1 MCLVAL
7 LPVHANYPCI
17 LRPPLSE
24 PSTPNGKAPQ
34 PIVKQ
39 PTPNHKMSLPQN
51 VDQADATGSACRSP
65 MTTVVPPN
73 HATPT
78 QQNDGPKAK
87 FYNSTLVFNFML
99 AKQI

>member
-1 MCLVAL
+1 MSLVAL

-17 LRPPLSE
+17 LRPLPSE
-24 PSTPNGKAPQ
+24 PNPPKGKPPQ

-39 PTPNHKMSLPQN
+39 PTPSHKMSLPPN
-51 VDQADATGSACRSP
+51 VDQADATGSTCGSP

-78 QQNDGPKAK
+78 
-87 FYNSTLVFNFML
+87 
-99 AKQI
+99 